1 MTVSL
6 MIEKASHGSGV
17 RFAPPTPAKLRA
29 LKDLRD
35 RQGDRLV
42 VISDF
47 LDDPAIDPVTDT
59 SPAKDE

>member
-1 MTVSL
+1 MKRPATAP
-6 MIEKASHGSGV
+6 ASASP
-17 RFAPPTPAKLRA
+17 PPTPAKLRA

-47 LDDPAIDPVTDT
+47 LDDPAIAPVTDT
-59 SPAKDE
+59 SPARDE